1 MIMKNEKIDYDY
13 LLSNVQ
19 TQINNFDNKANILLA
34 IVSITFTLSLL
45 LLESI
50 TGLSDTRRLLCI
62 IFLSLY
68 LLSSLITLTFLI
80 LVIFPR
86 KSKKNKV
93 DVNYYRDVTRLSK
106 QDFVA
111 LLNDE
116 KYDYISSLQNQ
127 IYVNSVICDRKHK
140 WLVAAIWSLL
150 PLIAL
155 LITNLYL
162 III

>member
-1 MIMKNEKIDYDY
+1 MEKEKIDFNY

-50 TGLSDTRRLLCI
+50 TGLFDTRRLVCI

-68 LLSSLITLTFLI
+68 LSNSLLTLIFLI

-86 KSKKNKV
+86 KSKKSKV
-93 DVNYYRDVTRLSK
+93 DVNYYRDVARLPK
-106 QDFVA
+106 REFVD
-111 LLNDE
+111 LLCADN
-116 KYDYISSLQNQ
+116 YDYISSLQNQ
-127 IYVNSVICDRKHK
+127 IYVNSIICTKKHK
-140 WLVAAIWSLL
+140 WLVTAIWSLL
-150 PLIAL
+150 PLFAL

>member
-1 MIMKNEKIDYDY
+1 MEKEKIDYDY

-50 TGLSDTRRLLCI
+50 TGLSDTRRLICI
-62 IFLSLY
+62 VFLSLY

-86 KSKKNKV
+86 KSKNGKV
-93 DVNYYRDVTRLSK
+93 DINYYKDVAKISK
-106 QDFVA
+106 NDFTE
-111 LLNDE
+111 LISDE
-116 KYDYISSLQNQ
+116 NYKYMESLQNQ
-127 IYVNSVICDRKHK
+127 IYVNSCICNKKHK

-150 PLIAL
+150 PLIIL